1 MSIGRFFKLEFARSD
16 PVHGIFLTGLELL
29 DFVEVESFHLL
40 AERLHLVTVSA
51 CFFDSDAT
59 HFEFFQASD
68 LLIDYFKLTVC
79 HWTAS
84 PISGSSIGGIVIRTC
99 I

>member
-1 MSIGRFFKLEFARSD
+1 MSIGRFFELEFARSD

-68 LLIDYFKLTVC
+68 LRLQ
-79 HWTAS
+79 
-84 PISGSSIGGIVIRTC
+84 IVGVARLALLLVLEHSLLQ
-99 I
+99 